1 MLELLLVLGS
11 VVAIALIGLL
21 TVAITPPLMVELG
34 FRGLAL
40 GLLIGIPTGWWYH
53 VTLYRVLA
61 ARMVVP
67 PRWWRR
73 PVELH
78 PLLTANEYRRVRPW
92 FVAGA
97 LGFFLCLAGGVA
109 AIAGLLVTR
118 FYP

>member
-1 MLELLLVLGS
+1 MLEFLLVLVT
-11 VVAIALIGLL
+11 VVTIALIGLV
-21 TVAITPPLMVELG
+21 TVSITPFLMVELG
-34 FRGLAL
+34 LWALAT

-53 VTLYRVLA
+53 VLLYRRLA
-61 ARMVVP
+61 ARKALP

-78 PLLTANEYRRVRPW
+78 PCLTPAEYQGIRPW

-109 AIAGLLVTR
+109 AISGLLVLR